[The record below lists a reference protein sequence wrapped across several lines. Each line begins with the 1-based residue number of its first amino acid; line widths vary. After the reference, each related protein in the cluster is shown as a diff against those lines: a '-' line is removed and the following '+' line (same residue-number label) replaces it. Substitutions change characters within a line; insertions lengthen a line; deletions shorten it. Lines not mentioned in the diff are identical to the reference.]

1 MSMHMRLPRSIR
13 SALRSR
19 LLGQAALFAVSS
31 AVVGLL
37 AAVAKA
43 VIARRLPTEAFGS
56 FSFATAFLLF
66 TAMIFEFGVF
76 LPAARLAANE
86 QQRAKQEIVGAA
98 LIVFIPVGLAFVLTT
113 AALSTVVDD
122 LFHVHAARALC

>member
-86 QQRAKQEIVGAA
+86 QQRGQAGNRWRGSHRLHPGRAGVRSDNRRIVDG
-98 LIVFIPVGLAFVLTT
+98 
-113 AALSTVVDD
+113 
-122 LFHVHAARALC
+122 RR